1 MLKDTHAFA
10 VKGTTVNRPAI
21 MSRATNVSRAT
32 NASRATSVNRASLGL
47 LLSALMLGGLNVSA
61 QAQDSPTQSA
71 QTQDTQVQ
79 GAATTSN
86 PDQQAAAQVLDLL
99 NQYSSDADWDKY
111 FALYRQD
118 GIFIGTDASERWGMA
133 EFEHYSRP
141 TKGWRYD
148 LTERHLIQH
157 GDVILFDE
165 LLNSPAYGVSR
176 GTGTLIK
183 TDGNWKIAQYHLSFP
198 IPNEIAK
205 QITAEIKAA
214 NKQ

>member
-10 VKGTTVNRPAI
+10 VKGTTVNRAAN
-21 MSRATNVSRAT
+21 MSRAT
-32 NASRATSVNRASLGL
+32 NASRATNIIRISLGL
-47 LLSALMLGGLNVSA
+47 LLSVLMLVGLNVSA

-79 GAATTSN
+79 GAQTTSSS
-86 PDQQAAAQVLDLL
+86 DQQAAAQVLDLL

-111 FALYRQD
+111 FALYRKD

-148 LTERHLIQH
+148 LTERHLIQY

-183 TDGNWKIAQYHLSFP
+183 TDGYWKIAQYHLSFP

-205 QITAEIKAA
+205 QITTEIKAA
-214 NKQ
+214 KKQ

>member
-1 MLKDTHAFA
+1 MLKDTHALT
-10 VKGTTVNRPAI
+10 VKSSNINRHVN
-21 MSRATNVSRAT
+21 MCRATNVSRAT
-32 NASRATSVNRASLGL
+32 NIIRISLGL

-79 GAATTSN
+79 SAQTTSSS
-86 PDQQAAAQVLDLL
+86 DQQAAAQVLNLL

-111 FALYRQD
+111 FALYRKD

-205 QITAEIKAA
+205 QITAELKAA

>member
-1 MLKDTHAFA
+1 MLKDIPALT
-10 VKGTTVNRPAI
+10 VKGSNINRHVNN
-21 MSRATNVSRAT
+21 SS
-32 NASRATSVNRASLGL
+32 ATSVNRASLGL

-79 GAATTSN
+79 SAQKASS

-99 NQYSSDADWDKY
+99 NQYSSDANWDKY
-111 FALYRQD
+111 FALYRKD
-118 GIFIGTDASERWGMA
+118 GIFIGTDAKERWGMA

-183 TDGNWKIAQYHLSFP
+183 TDGNWKIAQYNLSFP

-205 QITAEIKAA
+205 SITAEIKAA

>member
-1 MLKDTHAFA
+1 MLKDTHALT
-10 VKGTTVNRPAI
+10 VKSSNINRHVN
-21 MSRATNVSRAT
+21 MCRATNVSRAT
-32 NASRATSVNRASLGL
+32 NIIRISLGL

-79 GAATTSN
+79 GAQTSSSS
-86 PDQQAAAQVLDLL
+86 DQQAAAQVLDLL

-111 FALYRQD
+111 FALYRKD

-183 TDGNWKIAQYHLSFP
+183 TDGDWKIAQYHLSFP

>member
-1 MLKDTHAFA
+1 MLKDTHALT
-10 VKGTTVNRPAI
+10 VKSSNINRHVN
-21 MSRATNVSRAT
+21 N
-32 NASRATSVNRASLGL
+32 SRATSVNRASLGL

-79 GAATTSN
+79 RVQKASS

-111 FALYRQD
+111 FALYRKD

-205 QITAEIKAA
+205 SITAEIKAA

>member
-1 MLKDTHAFA
+1 MLKDTHALT
-10 VKGTTVNRPAI
+10 VKSSNINRHVN
-21 MSRATNVSRAT
+21 N
-32 NASRATSVNRASLGL
+32 SRATSVIRASLGL

-79 GAATTSN
+79 SAQKASS
-86 PDQQAAAQVLDLL
+86 PDQQAAAHVLDLL
-99 NQYSSDADWDKY
+99 NQYSSDANWDKY
-111 FALYRQD
+111 FALYRKD
-118 GIFIGTDASERWGMA
+118 GIFIGTDAKERWGMA

-205 QITAEIKAA
+205 SITAEIKAA